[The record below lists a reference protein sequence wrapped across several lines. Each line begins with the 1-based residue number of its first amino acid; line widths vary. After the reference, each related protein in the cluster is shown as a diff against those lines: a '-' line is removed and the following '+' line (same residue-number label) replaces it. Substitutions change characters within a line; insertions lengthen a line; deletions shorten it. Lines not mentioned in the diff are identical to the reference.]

1 MNTTIPSLI
10 STTTPLDSTQGPPSD
25 PKDFSEFVDESTH
38 HNVGDVSKE
47 VNPNQPVQ
55 EVIGKQE
62 DKAVFCLRMVVM
74 LVLLG
79 AAVGVST
86 SVYLFLDNGEKAAF
100 EDQFDSDAA
109 KVIEETGK
117 TLDNT
122 LGPADA
128 LLVNLVAHSRTLP
141 KRLPN
146 QTTAFPFVTLPSF
159 GLQATKMLR
168 NSKGFN
174 LYVAPKLEQEQVP
187 EWKTF
192 INETHKTWIDEGL
205 AVAET
210 DPDYDGLIYKAYKNR
225 TCPDLY
231 TWGGQVVDL
240 PRPDVGFYLPKVME
254 YPIVTGAG
262 SRNGCPYNV
271 DMARASRETSKV
283 MNMMK
288 TQRKAAIG
296 QFSNINFNRS
306 DPVQEQQYLALIG
319 FYSLFLPKEE
329 DPSEP
334 ICSIMMPIFDAV
346 DTVYLDD
353 SSRASP
359 EDFVGFF
366 GLSIQFKAWIRNIL
380 PEKSNGIIV
389 VAEQSCGAAIP
400 FTYRIDGA
408 QTTYLGT
415 GDHHDP
421 KYDHMVRSVVL
432 QALTDPNVFD
442 HGTSYTGVP
451 LAADFCPITI
461 NIYPSQD
468 MEDNHRTNTPL
479 YLTIVAAGI
488 FVFTSLVFVC
498 YDFLVER
505 RQRKVMDRAVAS
517 GAIVSSLF
525 PQEVAQKLY
534 EENKAK
540 FQKEEQQRNYKSG
553 QVPGLHSLPLVNDM
567 NQIAQLHPE
576 CTVFFADLAGFTA
589 WSAKRQPT
597 EVFQLLE
604 TLYGEFDKIAD
615 RRRVFK
621 VETIGDCYVAITGC
635 PKPQNTH
642 AVIMCRFARDCMNR
656 MTEVT
661 AELSDS
667 LGEDTATLGFR
678 VGLHSGP
685 VTAGVL
691 RGQKARFQLFGDTV
705 NTAARMESNG
715 VKGRIHISQST
726 ADSLMAQNKG
736 DWLSERQDKITAK
749 GKGVMTT
756 YFVTPRSAGTL
767 TTESVVSH
775 RSGFGSNTFGSIEE
789 GMEGIP
795 ELHVNTMEV

>member
-1 MNTTIPSLI
+1 MPSLA
-10 STTTPLDSTQGPPSD
+10 STTTPLDSTQESPSPED
-25 PKDFSEFVDESTH
+25 GSVFLDESTH
-38 HNVGDVSKE
+38 HASVNSK
-47 VNPNQPVQ
+47 VDPNKQVQ
-55 EVIGKQE
+55 EVIGKKE
-62 DKAVFCLRMVVM
+62 DKAVFCLRLVVL

-79 AAVGVST
+79 AAVGVSA
-86 SVYLFLDNGEKAAF
+86 SVYKYLDKSEKTAF
-100 EDQFDSDAA
+100 ENQFDSDAA
-109 KVIEETGK
+109 KVMEETGK

-128 LLVNLVAHSRTLP
+128 LVVNLVAHSRTLP

-174 LYVAPKLEQEQVP
+174 LKMAPKLEQEQVP
-187 EWKTF
+187 EWRKF
-192 INETHKTWIDEGL
+192 VNETYKTWIEEGL
-205 AVAET
+205 AVAEK
-210 DPDYDGLIYKAYKNR
+210 DPDYDGLIYRGYNNR
-225 TCPDLY
+225 TCPDLF

-240 PRPDVGFYLPKVME
+240 PRPDMGYYLPMALE
-254 YPIVTGAG
+254 YPVVTGAG
-262 SRNGCPYNV
+262 RGAGCPYNF
-271 DMARASRETSKV
+271 DLARSSMLMPQV
-283 MNMMK
+283 INMMK
-288 TQRKAAIG
+288 TQRKAAMG
-296 QFSNINFNRS
+296 PFLNVNFNRS
-306 DPVQEQQYLALIG
+306 DPAQEQQYLGLIA
-319 FYSLFLPKEE
+319 FYRTSLPKEE
-329 DPSEP
+329 DPTEP
-334 ICSIMMPIFDAV
+334 ISVIMLPIFDAV
-346 DTVYLDD
+346 DTVYLND
-353 SSRASP
+353 SSHASP
-359 EDFVGFF
+359 QDFVGYL
-366 GLSIQFKAWIRNIL
+366 GVDIQFKAWIRNIL
-380 PEKSNGIIV
+380 PENSNGIIV
-389 VAEQSCGAAIP
+389 VVEQSCEAAVP

-421 KYDHMVRSVVL
+421 KYDNMVRSVVL
-432 QALTDPNVFD
+432 QALTDPTLFD
-442 HGTSYTGVP
+442 RGSSYTGVP
-451 LAADFCPITI
+451 LSTDFCTHTI
-461 NIYPSQD
+461 KIYPSQD

-479 YLTIVAAGI
+479 YLTVVAAGI
-488 FVFTSLVFVC
+488 FVFTSLVFVF

-505 RQRKVMDRAVAS
+505 RQRKVMNRALAS

-534 EENKAK
+534 EDNKAK
-540 FQKEEQQRNYKSG
+540 FQKEEQQRNFKSG
-553 QVPGLHSLPLVNDM
+553 EVPQEGPHPLAKDT

-621 VETIGDCYVAITGC
+621 IETIGDCYVAITGC
-635 PKPQNTH
+635 PKPQKDH

-656 MTEVT
+656 MSEVT

-667 LGEDTATLGFR
+667 LGVETATLGFR

-715 VKGRIHISQST
+715 VKGKIHVSQST
-726 ADSLMAQNKG
+726 ADSLIAQNKG
-736 DWLSERQDKITAK
+736 DWLLERQDKITAK

-756 YFVTPRSAGTL
+756 YFVTPRSAGHL
-767 TTESVVSH
+767 AESVVSH
-775 RSGFGSNTFGSIEE
+775 RDGFGHVGEE
-789 GMEGIP
+789 GENMKGKP
-795 ELHVNTMEV
+795 EQYVNVMEV

>member
-1 MNTTIPSLI
+1 MPSLAG
-10 STTTPLDSTQGPPSD
+10 TTTPMDSTQGSPSAED
-25 PKDFSEFVDESTH
+25 GSEFLDESTH
-38 HNVGDVSKE
+38 ADVSK
-47 VNPNQPVQ
+47 VDPNKQVQ

-62 DKAVFCLRMVVM
+62 DKAVFCLRMVVL

-79 AAVGVST
+79 AAVGVSA
-86 SVYLFLDNGEKAAF
+86 SVYMYLDNSEKTAF

-109 KVIEETGK
+109 KVMEETGK
-117 TLDNT
+117 TLENT

-128 LLVNLVAHSRTLP
+128 LLVNLVAYARTLP

-146 QTTAFPFVTLPSF
+146 RTTAFPFVSLPSF

-174 LYVAPKLEQEQVP
+174 LYFAPKVEQEQVP
-187 EWKTF
+187 EWTTF
-192 INETHKTWIDEGL
+192 VNETYKTWIEEGL
-205 AVAET
+205 AIAEK
-210 DPDYDGLIYKAYKNR
+210 DPDYDGLIYKGYNNR
-225 TCPDLY
+225 TCLDIY
-231 TWGGQVVDL
+231 TWGGQPVDM
-240 PRPDVGFYLPKVME
+240 PRPDLGYYLPKALE
-254 YPIVTGAG
+254 YPVVTGAG
-262 SRNGCPYNV
+262 RGNGCPYNF
-271 DMARASRETSKV
+271 DLARASMLVPQLMK
-283 MNMMK
+283 MMM
-288 TQRKAAIG
+288 TQRKAATG
-296 QFSNINFNRS
+296 QFQNVNLNLSN
-306 DPVQEQQYLALIG
+306 PEEKQQYLGLIA
-319 FYSLFLPKEE
+319 FYRTLLPKEE
-329 DPSEP
+329 DPTEP
-334 ICSIMMPIFDAV
+334 VCSIVMPIFDAV

-353 SSRASP
+353 SSHASP
-359 EDFVGFF
+359 QDFVGYF
-366 GLSIQFKAWIRNIL
+366 GLNIQFKSWIRNIL
-380 PEKSNGIIV
+380 PENSNGIIV
-389 VAEQSCGAAIP
+389 VVEQSCGAAVP

-432 QALTDPNVFD
+432 QALTDPTLFD
-442 HGTSYTGVP
+442 RGSSYTGVP
-451 LAADFCPITI
+451 LSTDFCPNTI
-461 NIYPSQD
+461 KIYPSQD

-479 YLTIVAAGI
+479 YLTIVAACI
-488 FVFTSLVFVC
+488 FVFTSLVFVF

-505 RQRKVMDRAVAS
+505 RQKKVMNRALAS

-540 FQKEEQQRNYKSG
+540 FQKEEQQRNFKSG
-553 QVPGLHSLPLVNDM
+553 ELPQAGLRSSTLAKDT
-567 NQIAQLHPE
+567 NQIAKLHPE
-576 CTVFFADLAGFTA
+576 CTVFFADIAGFTA

-635 PKPQNTH
+635 PKQQDDH
-642 AVIMCRFARDCMNR
+642 AVILCRFARDCMNR
-656 MTEVT
+656 MSEVT

-705 NTAARMESNG
+705 NTASRMESNG
-715 VKGRIHISQST
+715 VKGRIHVSQST
-726 ADSLMAQNKG
+726 ADSLIAQNKG
-736 DWLSERQDKITAK
+736 DWLSERPDKITAK

-767 TTESVVSH
+767 AESVISY
-775 RSGFGSNTFGSIEE
+775 RSVPSSAEQE
-789 GMEGIP
+789 GEDAKKKP
-795 ELHVNTMEV
+795 ELYVKVMEV